1 MPENTPPLQMLPAGD
16 PDGGGTGWWQAVKRR
31 TGLDRSIAFIV
42 LGRVLQGLGSIGTVA
57 LVVRFLSPAEQG
69 YYYALWS
76 LVALSTMFDLG
87 FSFVILQI
95 AAHER
100 AHLEIDPDG
109 HMTGPT
115 IPLRRMAA
123 LLQLS
128 VRWYLTAAVL
138 MGLGLLIGGSHFFS
152 IHHANEPAA
161 LWRWPL
167 RATVLSCSVTFAVGP
182 VLSFLEGC
190 GLVPAVARVRFLQ
203 SLVSTG
209 LAWTV
214 MLTHHGLF
222 APATVLAGQGLV
234 ALCMFYPRR
243 RLLLPLMRL
252 SDTAGALHW
261 RREVFAFQWRI
272 AVSSMCDYFIFQIFT
287 PVLFAFRGPV
297 EAGRMGISMN
307 AVLQLSGIVLTWM
320 STKGA
325 PFGTLVARRNIA
337 GLDQLFFRTL
347 RQSLALLGGG
357 ATLLL
362 ALVIALPHF
371 SPRLGNRIEPW
382 PVFLLL
388 LLTALSAHIVQSEAL
403 YLRAHKVEPFL
414 VQSII
419 IALATF
425 GSILLV
431 VRKWGTLGVSLA
443 YFLILGVAGL
453 ISATLI
459 FSGMRREWNSGSR

>member
-1 MPENTPPLQMLPAGD
+1 MRENPPPVKLPPAGD
-16 PDGGGTGWWQAVKRR
+16 SEAGGTTPWQAIKWH

-42 LGRVLQGLGSIGTVA
+42 LGRVLQGLGSIGTVT
-57 LVVRFLSPAEQG
+57 LIVRFLTPAEQG

-76 LVALSTMFDLG
+76 LVALSMMFDLG

-100 AHLEIDPDG
+100 ANLEIDPDG
-109 HMTGPT
+109 HMTGPAL
-115 IPLRRMAA
+115 PLRRMAA

-128 VRWYLTAAVL
+128 VRWYLAVAVL
-138 MGLGLLIGGSHFFS
+138 MGLALLIGGSHFFS
-152 IHHANEPAA
+152 VHHANESAA
-161 LWRWPL
+161 AWRWPL
-167 RATVLSCSVTFAVGP
+167 RATVFSCSVTFAVGP

-190 GLVPAVARVRFLQ
+190 GFVPAVARVRFMQ

-214 MLTHHGLF
+214 MLAHHGLF
-222 APATVLAGQGLV
+222 APAAVLAGQGLV

-243 RLLLPLMRL
+243 RLLLPLLRF
-252 SDTAGALHW
+252 SGTAGALDW
-261 RREVFAFQWRI
+261 RREVFSFQWRI

-320 STKGA
+320 STKGG

-347 RQSLALLGGG
+347 RQSLALLAGG

-362 ALVIALPHF
+362 VLAIALPHF

-414 VQSII
+414 VQSIV
-419 IALATF
+419 IAVATF
-425 GSILLV
+425 GSILVV

-443 YFLILGVAGL
+443 YFLVLGVAGL

-459 FSGMRREWNSGSR
+459 FSGMRRRWNSGAR